1 MDKYDDLGRTIYYQ
15 AILDCYG
22 IIYDKR
28 ENVVQRTRLVS
39 GRVKILVLLPR
50 RLTATPHLLLLL
62 LLLAD
67 LPETTPTAVNSVLQV
82 G

>member
-1 MDKYDDLGRTIYYQ
+1 MMILVVQYTIRLLVY
-15 AILDCYG
+15 CYG
-22 IIYDKR
+22 FIYDKK
-28 ENVVQRTRLVS
+28 ENVARRTRLVS